1 MVLKEYQ
8 LHISAG
14 ALVSLSS
21 GHHVLCGPAVV
32 PAGGAPVNV
41 QGVLEGVDVGCLLY
55 IIWERIVVSNNPVP
69 KEEAPLL
76 MLVVPWP
83 DGMESAGIPGGS
95 CPLPPPVHLQ
105 VKL

>member
-1 MVLKEYQ
+1 MVLKEY
-8 LHISAG
+8 LLLVSAG

-55 IIWERIVVSNNPVP
+55 IIWERIVVCNNPVA
-69 KEEAPLL
+69 KE
-76 MLVVPWP
+76 
-83 DGMESAGIPGGS
+83 GS
-95 CPLPPPVHLQ
+95 TFTQ
-105 VKL
+105 